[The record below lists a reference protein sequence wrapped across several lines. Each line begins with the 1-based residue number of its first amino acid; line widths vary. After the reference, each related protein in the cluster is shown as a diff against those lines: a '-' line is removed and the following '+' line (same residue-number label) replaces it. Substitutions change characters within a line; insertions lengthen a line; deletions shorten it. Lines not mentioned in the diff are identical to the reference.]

1 MTGQNK
7 GRQEARNGVF
17 DAKEHSNEEKMSAN
31 RQKRERERLKG
42 KKVLSFQQSNQNQ
55 NKGKEE
61 ISECLIKEKTSKDFA
76 KKMFHLKKKFL
87 AQKCKLWTKNCRFK
101 LWVASTVCHLQ
112 QNIRNSFKDITK
124 LLN

>member
-42 KKVLSFQQSNQNQ
+42 KKFYRFSNQIRI
-55 NKGKEE
+55 KT
-61 ISECLIKEKTSKDFA
+61 KEKRK
-76 KKMFHLKKKFL
+76 
-87 AQKCKLWTKNCRFK
+87 
-101 LWVASTVCHLQ
+101 
-112 QNIRNSFKDITK
+112 
-124 LLN
+124 

>member
-7 GRQEARNGVF
+7 GRQEARNGVL

-31 RQKRERERLKG
+31 RQKQREREIER
-42 KKVLSFQQSNQNQ
+42 KKFLSFQQSNQNQ

-76 KKMFHLKKKFL
+76 KKMFHLKKTFFPQN
-87 AQKCKLWTKNCRFK
+87 ANFGQK
-101 LWVASTVCHLQ
+101 TVVLSSGLLQ
-112 QNIRNSFKDITK
+112 LFVICNKTYVIVLKI
-124 LLN
+124 